1 MTKESLFGKS
11 LLELEAV
18 AIDLGL
24 PKFIGGQLAYWLY
37 QSNVSFEE
45 QFSNISKKNRELI
58 FSHYQ
63 LGLQLPIKVQV
74 SEDGTKKYLYPALEG
89 KFIEAAYMP
98 DLKRNTLCVSTQVG
112 CKMGCLFCM
121 TAKQGFQGNLSAGDV
136 LNQLRSLPEREA
148 VTNIVFMGMGE
159 PFDNTANV
167 LKTLEILTASWGFG
181 MSSRKITVSTI
192 GIIPGIRAFLE
203 NSPCNLAISLHS
215 PFDDERRKLMPVQH
229 VYPIKDVIETIHQY
243 DLSRYRKLS
252 FEYILFK
259 DINDTPRHVKEMA
272 RLLNKLRCRVNLLR
286 FHPVPNAPFVG
297 SDEATIL
304 AFQQSLKDKGIMTTV
319 RKSRGLDIDA
329 ACGLLST
336 KVMGEGDGVRVM
348 GG

>member
-1 MTKESLFGKS
+1 MTKEALFGKT
-11 LLELEAV
+11 LQELESL
-18 AIDLGL
+18 AISLGL

-37 QSNVSFEE
+37 QSNVQTTE
-45 QFSNISKKNRELI
+45 QFTNISKKNRELI
-58 FSHYQ
+58 FSQYD
-63 LGLQLPIKVQV
+63 LGLTPSIKVQI
-74 SEDGTKKYLYPALEG
+74 SLDGTKKYLYPALQQ

-121 TAKQGFQGNLSAGDV
+121 TGKQGFQGNLSTGEV

-159 PFDNTANV
+159 PFDNTEVV

-203 NSPCNLAISLHS
+203 NSQCNLAISLHS
-215 PFDDERRKLMPVQH
+215 PFDAERRGLMPVQH
-229 VYPIKDVIETIHQY
+229 VYPIKDVIDTILQY
-243 DLSRYRKLS
+243 DLSKYRKLS

-259 DINDTPRHVKEMA
+259 DINDSPRHVKEMA

-286 FHPVPNAPFVG
+286 FHPVPNVPFTG
-297 SDEATIL
+297 SDEPTIL
-304 AFQQSLKDKGIMTTV
+304 AFQQGLKDKGIMATI
-319 RKSRGLDIDA
+319 RQSRGLDIDA

-336 KVMGEGDGVRVM
+336 KTLVKREMPEF
-348 GG
+348 